1 MRKHVG
7 TMLLA
12 TGMLHTAVGLWV
24 YRQPLLDI
32 LGAGQ
37 WMSVTGDNGREA
49 AFWFLFFGLVVMMLG
64 QFVRWALPRAGT
76 LPASL
81 GWSLL
86 ALGVLGIAFM
96 PDSGFWL
103 VLPQGWLVLSIARR
117 PAPQAARGLLPVYGR
132 GL

>member
-1 MRKHVG
+1 MAVREHVG
-7 TMLLA
+7 TMLLG
-12 TGMLHTAVGLWV
+12 TGVLHTLVGVLA

-37 WMSVTGDNGREA
+37 WMSVTGHRGREA
-49 AFWFLFFGLVVMMLG
+49 AFWFLLFGVVLMMLG
-64 QFVRWALPRAGT
+64 QFVRWALRRAGT

-86 ALGVLGIAFM
+86 ALGLLGVAFM

-103 VLPQGWLVLSIARR
+103 VLPQGWMVLAIARR
-117 PAPQAARGLLPVYGR
+117 TPRGQDLAL
-132 GL
+132 